1 MTDSPICVASFAD
14 GVTSRMTTWHAPE
27 RKTFDLTRGIKLARH
42 AYRSRTGKEPPAI
55 VAAHFRD
62 RRRRLGKIR
71 HEANRGGGVMTND
84 IVRDCELRDLIAQ
97 LDGAYEA
104 LDGTYDLINDGDP
117 NSVEVITM
125 NNIGVALTA
134 LAAVTS
140 YLANLRATR
149 HA

>member
-1 MTDSPICVASFAD
+1 
-14 GVTSRMTTWHAPE
+14 
-27 RKTFDLTRGIKLARH
+27 
-42 AYRSRTGKEPPAI
+42 
-55 VAAHFRD
+55 
-62 RRRRLGKIR
+62 
-71 HEANRGGGVMTND
+71 MTND